1 MTPDLRRWISLG
13 SEQEVAE
20 ECGGEAREKLL
31 FKFSRV
37 RRKFGTPVRFS
48 DRNTA
53 EAKDGFVECASY
65 PDSRFSITR
74 LQRDCGVQ
82 AVPRILSSSAQTE
95 WKGLRSNAAQY
106 TSREL
111 SNEEKEGILQSDSL
125 KDFCQVVTPRML
137 RALQQEEIM
146 NVFVDDWMA
155 LGTGAPTVDSFGKVH
170 QDLMIYQ
177 VFSVHMF
184 IPDKKISCINW
195 HPCIQGVIAVALTDT
210 TEEQFTESKPSVI
223 LVYSFADPSKPQL
236 LLECPDGI
244 LAFEF
249 CPSDPNIIVGGC
261 VNGQVV
267 LWDISSHVT
276 HLQCK
281 LPAGHKTSI
290 NGDTFDLE
298 DHSEK
303 KTPLVHHCA
312 VSALEN
318 SHKAPVTDVRWLPQT
333 FEVTRTGIPMEN
345 KLQICV
351 QLVTCSSDCSL
362 LFWDVRTSKPAP
374 LERKLHSDHRQQMTL
389 SSAPD
394 TFKHLDRTW
403 KPLFKVSLPKIKKA
417 GEYAPLKFSLD
428 QYTCR
433 DKSGS
438 SPDASHGHDSLD
450 APVYSQLRMPSAK
463 TLTPLEDVN
472 TKMYIGTEDGEI
484 VYTDWKLEKD
494 DGGRLRSMKPLFC
507 YDVHH
512 CSVNTVQRSPFL
524 NDVVLTGSS
533 WNFAIWREGVGD
545 GPLFLSPT
553 SEHQCTTA
561 CWSPSRAA
569 VFYIGRAD
577 GNIEVWNLLEKSSE
591 PVQVYAHHT
600 DSKITSIKPCTVSAK
615 QHLLA
620 VADDYGMVRVF
631 EIPRK
636 HCTPTRNEI
645 GTVKKFLQL
654 EEEKLKD
661 LLKRRDVWSEEKKAV
676 EDNKKK
682 TFFLIGTRRSGE
694 RSTHWSRGKH
704 GLQRVPVAGGENPEE
719 PRAAA
724 DRRHRTRDTEP
735 PPSRPRTLAFDFE
748 ELITFI

>member
-1 MTPDLRRWISLG
+1 MTPDLRQWISLG
-13 SEQEVAE
+13 SEQEIAE
-20 ECGGEAREKLL
+20 ECGRESREKLL

-37 RRKFGTPVRFS
+37 RRKFGMPVCFS
-48 DRNTA
+48 DCNAA

-65 PDSRFSITR
+65 QDSRFSIQR

-82 AVPRILSSSAQTE
+82 AVPRILSSAAQTE
-95 WKGLRSNAAQY
+95 WKVLRNSATQY
-106 TSREL
+106 TARQVSDQ
-111 SNEEKEGILQSDSL
+111 EKEEILQSESL
-125 KDFCQVVTPRML
+125 KDFCKMVTPRVL
-137 RALQQEEIM
+137 RALQQEQIM

-155 LGTGAPTVDSFGKVH
+155 LGTGALTVDSFGKVH

-177 VFSVHMF
+177 VFSVHTF

-195 HPCIQGVIAVALTDT
+195 HPTIQGVIAVALTDT

-281 LPAGHKTSI
+281 LPAGQKASI
-290 NGDTFDLE
+290 NGDTSDLE
-298 DHSEK
+298 EHSEK
-303 KTPLVHHCA
+303 QTPLVHHSA

-333 FEVTRTGIPMEN
+333 FEVTRTGKPVEN

-351 QLVTCSSDCSL
+351 QLASCSADCSL
-362 LFWDVRTSKPAP
+362 LFWDVRTSKPAA
-374 LERKLHSDHRQQMTL
+374 LERKQNSVHRQQMTL
-389 SSAPD
+389 SSVPD

-428 QYTCR
+428 QYTCT

-438 SPDASHGHDSLD
+438 SPEASLGHNCLD
-450 APVYSQLRMPSAK
+450 VPVYSQLRMPSAK

-494 DGGRLRSMKPLFC
+494 DGGRLRSMKPLLC
-507 YDVHH
+507 HNVHH

-524 NDVVLTGSS
+524 KDVVLTGSS
-533 WNFAIWREGVGD
+533 WNFAIWREGVEN

-553 SEHQCTTA
+553 SEHQCTSA

-569 VFYIGRAD
+569 VFYVGRAD

-600 DSKITSIKPCTVSAK
+600 DSKITSMQPWTVSAK

-620 VADDYGMVRVF
+620 VADDHGMVRVF
-631 EIPRK
+631 QIPRK
-636 HCTPTRNEI
+636 HCAPTRNEI
-645 GTVKKFLQL
+645 AAVKKFLQL

-661 LLKRRDVWSEEKKAV
+661 FLKRSDVWGEEKKAV

-682 TFFLIGTRRSGE
+682 TEQGDRSKE
-694 RSTHWSRGKH
+694 THVGPEENMAYKEYLLLEEKILRSRG
-704 GLQRVPVAGGENPEE
+704 LLPATATTPE
-719 PRAAA
+719 
-724 DRRHRTRDTEP
+724 
-735 PPSRPRTLAFDFE
+735 S
-748 ELITFI
+748 